1 MTFFCLVKVF
11 PWIGSWTL
19 FLMTAGCCEEHCWAG
34 WKWNDHQWEHLLF
47 SWHDLQHKAWGYEKN
62 IQSCFQQ
69 LQNGGV
75 AKSHNSEHHLDA
87 NASNAMWITVICNY
101 LQSGAEVS
109 TQVGFWKQMESVD
122 SSHNPHWSSWWAAA
136 FVKDRCWRSLWRPVF
151 HGRDPTMG
159 QWKSVRSP
167 APEEEAVAGTMCDE
181 MTTDSI
187 SQIPAPLAG
196 WKYRKLGVKLS
207 LGRRE
212 AWEERCF

>member
-1 MTFFCLVKVF
+1 MNIIPDDSRVLWRALLDRMEMKWSSVGTSTFLLA
-11 PWIGSWTL
+11 WL
-19 FLMTAGCCEEHCWAG
+19 TAQSMGLWKEHPVMLSAVAEWWSGQITQLWASFRCQCF
-34 WKWNDHQWEHLLF
+34 KCHVNYC
-47 SWHDLQHKAWGYEKN
+47 DLQLPVSYT
-62 IQSCFQQ
+62 QSR
-69 LQNGGV
+69 
-75 AKSHNSEHHLDA
+75 
-87 NASNAMWITVICNY
+87 
-101 LQSGAEVS
+101 AEVS
-109 TQVGFWKQMESVD
+109 TQVGFWNPMESVD

-212 AWEERCF
+212 TWEERCF